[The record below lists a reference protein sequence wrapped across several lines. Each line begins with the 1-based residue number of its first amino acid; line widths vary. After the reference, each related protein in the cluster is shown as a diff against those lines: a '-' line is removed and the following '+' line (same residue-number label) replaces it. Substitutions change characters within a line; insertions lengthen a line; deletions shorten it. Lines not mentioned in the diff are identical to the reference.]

1 MPLCS
6 SIATGRL
13 TPAGPLLAFSSNWGA
28 RYESGS
34 ISFGRHVGRLV
45 VRLRSGFADEKVGA
59 DGAAAGPFS
68 WTGFYIGAYAGGSF
82 GNTNMQEFNG
92 PGELAFLPGAITST
106 NINPDAFVGGG
117 FVGYNYEFPSSIV
130 LGGEVEGGG
139 STASATGATYSGVHP
154 GPAVLDHIPT
164 YNKLTEPWD
173 FRARARLGWATGML
187 LPFIAGGLSVTQE
200 NLDLTFP
207 CPNFPAPGVTTYTA
221 NTSKT
226 LVGFNIGAGIDWAIT
241 PNIIARAEY
250 IFDDYGSPTFNE
262 DGTQGWNNRKLSNL
276 ENNTGR
282 LALSYKF

>member
-1 MPLCS
+1 MKVAQYLLVGMLAAS
-6 SIATGRL
+6 SSAYAADLPTRKSEPMAPP
-13 TPAGPLLAFSSNWGA
+13 PA
-28 RYESGS
+28 
-34 ISFGRHVGRLV
+34 
-45 VRLRSGFADEKVGA
+45 
-59 DGAAAGPFS
+59 PFS
-68 WTGFYIGAYAGGSF
+68 WTGFYVGVYAGGSF

-106 NINPDAFVGGG
+106 NINPNAFVGGG

-164 YNKLTEPWD
+164 YNKLTEPWN
-173 FRARARLGWATGML
+173 FRARARLGWASGML

-282 LALSYKF
+282 VALAYKF